1 MNVVYISAPFTL
13 QAAIIVPF
21 THSIVTIIIYRETTA
36 LYRPP
41 HPRKRKS
48 HPHSSQTNSDEENSI
63 QSDCVMDF
71 QLLSGRRDNS
81 V

>member
-41 HPRKRKS
+41 PTPAKEKATPIHLK
-48 HPHSSQTNSDEENSI
+48 QTRMKKI
-63 QSDCVMDF
+63 QYKVI
-71 QLLSGRRDNS
+71 

>member
-13 QAAIIVPF
+13 QAAITVPF
-21 THSIVTIIIYRETTA
+21 THSIVTIIIHRETTA
-36 LYRPP
+36 LYRTPP
-41 HPRKRKS
+41 KRKS